1 CKTTIIKP
9 SVFTYIKEIKDKQ
22 VDSIN
27 NFTDFQIIQ
36 IKIYLNILKQL
47 INNRTNDLIDRIE
60 NFIVYWIHQ
69 IKDNLIYL
77 KNEFKEFFILQY
89 KKLQTLKLATR

>member
-1 CKTTIIKP
+1 DETTIIQKKIY
-9 SVFTYIKEIKDKQ
+9 TNMKKIKDKQ
-22 VDSIN
+22 VDVIS

-36 IKIYLNILKQL
+36 FKIDLIILKQL

-89 KKLQTLKLATR
+89 KKLQTLKPATR